1 MKDLIFSVF
10 PSENF
15 VDLGLYQ
22 FGWERCKPAHSFG
35 PAARNHYLF
44 HYIMSGTG
52 RLITTDENGQTQSFS
67 IKSRQGFMIFPNQI
81 TTYIADKDLPWEY
94 VWVEFDGLRVKS
106 ILDACGFSPNHP
118 VYHAKSKDLREE
130 MMNEMIYITQNQNSS
145 PIHLIGHLYLF
156 LDYLARS
163 TASAPLSS
171 GSSLRD
177 FYIHEA
183 LNYIE
188 HNFQN
193 VIFS

>member
-52 RLITTDENGQTQSFS
+52 RLMTTDENGQTQSFS

-145 PIHLIGHLYLF
+145 PIHLIG
-156 LDYLARS
+156 
-163 TASAPLSS
+163 
-171 GSSLRD
+171 
-177 FYIHEA
+177 
-183 LNYIE
+183 
-188 HNFQN
+188 
-193 VIFS
+193 